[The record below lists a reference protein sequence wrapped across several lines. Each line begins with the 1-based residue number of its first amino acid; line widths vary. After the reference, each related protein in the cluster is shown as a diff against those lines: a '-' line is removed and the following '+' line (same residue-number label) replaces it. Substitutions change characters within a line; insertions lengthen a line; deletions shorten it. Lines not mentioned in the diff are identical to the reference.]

1 MPRHIRIVLV
11 EPSHPGNIG
20 AAARAM
26 KTMCLDQLVL
36 VKPMVF
42 PHADARAR
50 ASGALDVLDQAR
62 VVDTLDEAL
71 QGCALV
77 AGTSARR
84 RDLGPPPLTPRTCA
98 AKLWQTPPNLDVALL
113 FGRERT
119 GLTNEELDRCHFLVH
134 IPANPEYS
142 SLNLAA
148 AVQIL
153 AYELLLARARA
164 PVAMDDKAS
173 PASVDE
179 MEGLYAHLE
188 SAALASGFLDPRQPK
203 HLMRRLRHLFNR
215 AQPDPR
221 EINILRGLLTALQKG
236 SHHRDPAKG

>member
-26 KTMCLDQLVL
+26 RTMCLDTLVL
-36 VKPMVF
+36 VRPARF
-42 PHADARAR
+42 PDAEANAR
-50 ASGALDVLDQAR
+50 ASGALDVLRRAR
-62 VVDTLDEAL
+62 AVTTLDEAL

-84 RDLGPPPLTPRTCA
+84 RDLGPPAITPRACA
-98 AKLWQTPPNLDVALL
+98 ARLCDAPPDVDVALL

-119 GLTNEELDRCHFLVH
+119 GLTNEELERCHLLVH

-153 AYELLLARARA
+153 AYELLLARGTA
-164 PVAMDDKAS
+164 PVATDGDAL
-173 PASVDE
+173 PANVEE

-188 SAALASGFLDPRQPK
+188 SAAITSGFLDPQQPK
-203 HLMRRLRHLFNR
+203 HLMRRLRRLFNR

-221 EINILRGLLTALQKG
+221 EINILRGLLTALLRARHG
-236 SHHRDPAKG
+236 

>member
-26 KTMCLDQLVL
+26 KTMCLDTLVL
-36 VKPMVF
+36 VNPARY
-42 PHADARAR
+42 PHPDARAR
-50 ASGALDVLDQAR
+50 ASGALDVLDNAG
-62 VVDTLDEAL
+62 VVGSLDEAL

-84 RDLGPPPLTPRTCA
+84 RELSPPALTPRECA
-98 AKLWQTPPNLDVALL
+98 ARLLQAPMDTDVALL

-119 GLTNEELDRCHFLVH
+119 GLTNEEVARCHFLIH
-134 IPANPEYS
+134 IPANPAYS

-148 AVQIL
+148 AVQVV
-153 AYELLLARARA
+153 AYELLLAQSTSS
-164 PVAMDDKAS
+164 AS
-173 PASVDE
+173 LDNEVVSATVEE

-188 SAALASGFLDPRQPK
+188 SAAVASGLLDPAQPK
-203 HLMRRLRHLFNR
+203 YLMRRLRHLFNR
-215 AQPDPR
+215 AQPDQR
-221 EINILRGLLTALQKG
+221 EINILRGLLNALQHGKRG
-236 SHHRDPAKG
+236 

>member
-36 VKPMVF
+36 VRPARY

-50 ASGALDVLDQAR
+50 ASGALDVLEKAYVTDS
-62 VVDTLDEAL
+62 LDEAL
-71 QGCALV
+71 RGCAVV

-84 RDLGPPPLTPRTCA
+84 RDLGPPALTPRECGA
-98 AKLWQTPPNLDVALL
+98 RLLQTSADGGVALL

-119 GLTNEELDRCHFLVH
+119 GLTNDEVGRCHFLVH
-134 IPANPEYS
+134 IPANPEYN

-153 AYELLLARARA
+153 AYEMLLAGNPSPVLAEGQTA
-164 PVAMDDKAS
+164 PAT
-173 PASVDE
+173 VDE
-179 MEGLYAHLE
+179 MQGLFAHLE
-188 SAALASGFLDPRQPK
+188 AAAVASGFLDPQQPK

-215 AQPDPR
+215 AQPDAR
-221 EINILRGLLTALQKG
+221 EINILRGLLSALQHSKSEKRG
-236 SHHRDPAKG
+236 

>member
-26 KTMCLDQLVL
+26 KTMNLDALVL
-36 VKPMVF
+36 VRPARF
-42 PHADARAR
+42 PDAEANAR
-50 ASGALDVLDQAR
+50 ASGALDVLRQAR

-77 AGTSARR
+77 AGTSARQ
-84 RDLGPPPLTPRTCA
+84 RDLGPPPLTPRACA
-98 AKLWQTPPNLDVALL
+98 AKLWDSPPDTDVALL

-119 GLTNEELDRCHFLVH
+119 GLTNEELERCHFLVH

-153 AYELLLARARA
+153 AYELLLACSSIPETA
-164 PVAMDDKAS
+164 DDKAS
-173 PASVDE
+173 LASVEE
-179 MEGLYAHLE
+179 MEGLYTHLE
-188 SAALASGFLDPRQPK
+188 SAAVASGFLDPQQPK

-221 EINILRGLLTALQKG
+221 EINILRGLLTALLRARHG
-236 SHHRDPAKG
+236 

>member
-36 VKPMVF
+36 VRPARY

-50 ASGALDVLDQAR
+50 ASGALDVLDRAR
-62 VVDTLDEAL
+62 VTDSLDEAL
-71 QGCALV
+71 RGCAVV

-84 RDLGPPPLTPRTCA
+84 RELGPPALAPRECA
-98 AKLWQTPPNLDVALL
+98 TRLLQTSNKGDMALL

-119 GLTNEELDRCHFLVH
+119 GLTNEEVERCHFLVR
-134 IPANPEYS
+134 IPANPEYN

-153 AYELLLARARA
+153 AYEMLLAREAT
-164 PVAMDDKAS
+164 
-173 PASVDE
+173 PAQVEGETVPATVEE
-179 MEGLYAHLE
+179 MQGLYAHLE
-188 SAALASGFLDPRQPK
+188 SAAVASGFLDPQHPK

-215 AQPDPR
+215 AQPDAR
-221 EINILRGLLTALQKG
+221 EINILRGLLNALQHSEPEDRG
-236 SHHRDPAKG
+236 

>member
-1 MPRHIRIVLV
+1 MARHIRIVLV

-26 KTMCLDQLVL
+26 RTMCLDALVL
-36 VKPMVF
+36 VHPARF
-42 PHADARAR
+42 PDTEASAR
-50 ASGALDVLDQAR
+50 ASGALDILRQAR
-62 VVDTLDEAL
+62 VVDTLGEAL
-71 QGCALV
+71 QGCTLV
-77 AGTSARR
+77 AGTSARQ

-98 AKLWQTPPNLDVALL
+98 VKLWQTPPDRDVALL

-119 GLTNEELDRCHFLVH
+119 GLTNEELERCHFLVH

-153 AYELLLARARA
+153 AYELLLARASA
-164 PVAMDDKAS
+164 PAMMDDKAS
-173 PASVDE
+173 PASVEE

-188 SAALASGFLDPRQPK
+188 SAAVASGFLDPQQPK
-203 HLMRRLRHLFNR
+203 HLMRRLRHLYNR
-215 AQPDPR
+215 AQPDQS
-221 EINILRGLLTALQKG
+221 EINILRGLLTALQ
-236 SHHRDPAKG
+236 HARRD

>member
-26 KTMCLDQLVL
+26 KTMSLDALVL
-36 VKPMVF
+36 VRPARF
-42 PHADARAR
+42 PDAEANAR
-50 ASGALDVLDQAR
+50 ASGALDVLDNAR
-62 VVDTLDEAL
+62 VVGSLDEAL
-71 QGCALV
+71 QGCTLV

-84 RDLGPPPLTPRTCA
+84 RELGPPALTPRECA
-98 AKLWQTPPNLDVALL
+98 AKLWQAPLDRDVALL

-119 GLTNEELDRCHFLVH
+119 GLVNEEVERCHFLVH
-134 IPANPEYS
+134 IPANPEYG

-153 AYELLLARARA
+153 AYELLLARGSMPAA
-164 PVAMDDKAS
+164 TAGDAL
-173 PASVDE
+173 PASVEE

-188 SAALASGFLDPRQPK
+188 SAAVASGFLDPQQPK

-221 EINILRGLLTALQKG
+221 EINILRGLLGALQKG
-236 SHHRDPAKG
+236 KPQRGKKMD

>member
-26 KTMCLDQLVL
+26 KTMSLDALVL
-36 VKPMVF
+36 VRPARF
-42 PHADARAR
+42 PDAEANAR
-50 ASGALDVLDQAR
+50 ASGALDVLRLAR
-62 VVDTLDEAL
+62 VVATLDEAL
-71 QGCALV
+71 QGCTLV
-77 AGTSARR
+77 AGTSARP
-84 RDLGPPPLTPRTCA
+84 RDLGPPPLTPHACA
-98 AKLWQTPPNLDVALL
+98 AMLRQTPPDVDVALL

-119 GLTNEELDRCHFLVH
+119 GLTNEELERCHFLVH

-153 AYELLLARARA
+153 AYELLLARGSTSAA
-164 PVAMDDKAS
+164 TEGDAL
-173 PASVDE
+173 PASVED

-188 SAALASGFLDPRQPK
+188 SAAVAAGFLDPQHPK

-221 EINILRGLLTALQKG
+221 EINILRGLLTALQRTRHG
-236 SHHRDPAKG
+236 